1 MTYENLSIRNQDS
14 MKILL
19 WIVGI
24 IAGLLAIFWAGLQVQ
39 PSGFAPPP
47 FAGQEPETVP
57 IPAGLPA
64 PVERF
69 LSATY
74 GGDRIP
80 VLTTVVLSGHAKMK
94 PAGPWFLP
102 ARFRFI
108 HNVGRDYRHYFE
120 VTWFGIPFLKV
131 NEGYVD
137 GKSFFEAPLIGAE
150 ANHPK
155 LSQGAN
161 LALWTESLMFPA
173 ALVQDPRVTW
183 QPVDD
188 NTAILVV
195 PFEGAT
201 ESIVVRFDPQTG
213 LATTMEVM
221 RYRSTTDEKKT
232 LWIPTSDEYATID
245 GVTMSVTGSA
255 TWFDQGTAWAS
266 FHTED
271 VLFNADFGEYIRA
284 RGE

>member
-1 MTYENLSIRNQDS
+1 MI
-14 MKILL
+14 MKIVF

-24 IAGLLAIFWAGLQVQ
+24 LAALIAVLWAGFQVQ
-39 PSGFAPPP
+39 PSGFAALP
-47 FAGQEPETVP
+47 FAGQEPETTN

-69 LSATY
+69 LRATY

-80 VLTTVVLSGHAKMK
+80 VLKTVVLSGRAKMK
-94 PAGPWFLP
+94 PGGPWYLP

-108 HNVGRDYRHYFE
+108 HNVGHDYRHYFE
-120 VTWFGIPFLKV
+120 ATWFGIPILKV

-137 GKSFFEAPLIGAE
+137 GKSFFEAPLIGSQAD
-150 ANHPK
+150 HPK

-161 LALWTESLMFPA
+161 LALWTETSMFPA
-173 ALVQDPRVTW
+173 ALVLDPRVTW
-183 QPVDD
+183 QAVDAD
-188 NTAILVV
+188 TSILNV
-195 PFEGAT
+195 PFEGET
-201 ESIVVRFDPQTG
+201 ESIVVRFDPDTG
-213 LATTMEVM
+213 LVTTMEVM
-221 RYRSTTDEKKT
+221 RYRSTTDAKKT
-232 LWIPTSDEYATID
+232 LWLPSSDEYATID

-255 TWFDQGTAWAS
+255 TWFDQKYAWAS

-271 VLFNADFGEYIRA
+271 VVFNADFGDYLRA